1 MDWLSRLLDVHRLPC
16 KIILWVA
23 VVSGVLVFTP
33 NGFVQQLALADFM
46 KAYRAHI
53 GVIFLASGSL
63 VVINVC
69 VWLVAKARRKAA
81 YGKWKSEVASVL
93 GSLDH
98 AEKAVLRE
106 FYLQGKHTIELPMNN
121 ATVVGLQNKGIITL
135 VGKYGKYSL
144 AGMLFPF
151 CISEEARN
159 MITKDMINLPTSEPS
174 EQEIARLKASRP
186 DFAWE
191 TQRQKDC

>member
-1 MDWLSRLLDVHRLPC
+1 MDWLSRLLDVHRLPF
-16 KIILWVA
+16 KIVLWVA
-23 VVSGVLVFTP
+23 VVSGVLVFAP

-53 GVIFLASGSL
+53 GVISLASGAL
-63 VVINVC
+63 VAINAC
-69 VWLVAKARRKAA
+69 AWLVAKARGKTA
-81 YGKWKSEVASVL
+81 YWKWKSELASVL

-106 FYLQGKHTIELPMNN
+106 FYLHGKHTIELPMNN
-121 ATVVGLQNKGIITL
+121 ATVVGLRNKGIITL
-135 VGKYGKYSL
+135 VGKYGEHSL

-159 MITKDMINLPTSEPS
+159 MITIDMLDLPTGEPS

-186 DFAWE
+186 DFARE
-191 TQRQKDC
+191 IQ